1 MDRDEYT
8 DESYARPHVPPG
20 TAPVIDSRA
29 DPRDAAERAKD
40 DGDSDYSGTNE
51 ASVDRGREDEALFD
65 HGANRGIGSGGDQA
79 EPGKQPDE
87 IVPDEGDIDV
97 PGRTPDEV
105 GPGQGDFDRPGRTPA
120 ETPPQPDTMPTE
132 TPPPD

>member
-1 MDRDEYT
+1 MDRNDYT
-8 DESYARPHVPPG
+8 DETYAKPHVPPA

-29 DPRDAAERAKD
+29 HPRDAAERAKD
-40 DGDSDYSGTNE
+40 DGDSDRSGTNE

-65 HGANRGIGSGGDQA
+65 HGAGRDARQGGDQIQ
-79 EPGKQPDE
+79 PGKQPDE
-87 IVPDEGDIDV
+87 IVPGEGDNDV

-105 GPGQGDFDRPGRTPA
+105 RPGQGDFDRPDRAPA
-120 ETPPQPDTMPTE
+120 ETPPQPGTTPGE